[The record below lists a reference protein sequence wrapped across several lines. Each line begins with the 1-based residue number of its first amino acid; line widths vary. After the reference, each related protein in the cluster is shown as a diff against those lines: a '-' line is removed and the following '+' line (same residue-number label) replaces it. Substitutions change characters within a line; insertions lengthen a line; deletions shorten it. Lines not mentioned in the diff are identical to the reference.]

1 MTAPR
6 YPLGAEVADLP
17 IVERW
22 RPLVN
27 WVLIV
32 PHHIWLGLLTLGS
45 WFVSIISWFAI
56 LFTGRMPETWSDY
69 LVGVLRYQW
78 RVTCYLYAWTNLYPS
93 FNPVAG
99 HIDPGDYPAVL
110 YCAREVDRNRVT
122 VFFRAFLA
130 IPQFVAIYFVGIAAG
145 IVLLIAW
152 FAVLVTGRWPQ
163 GMRDFAIGYVRWQI
177 RLTAYLLLVSDVY
190 PPFSLEQ

>member
-17 IVERW
+17 VVERW

-27 WVLIV
+27 WALVI

-45 WFVSIISWFAI
+45 WFVSIISWFTI
-56 LFTGRMPETWSDY
+56 IFTGRMPDTWSDY

-110 YCAREVDRNRVT
+110 YCARAVDRNRVT
-122 VFFRAFLA
+122 VFFRAVLA
-130 IPQFVAIYFVGIAAG
+130 VPQFIAVYFVGFVAG

-152 FAVLVTGRWPQ
+152 FAVLVTGRWPE
-163 GMRDFAIGYVRWQI
+163 GMRDFAIGFVRWQI
-177 RLTAYLLLVSDVY
+177 RLSAYLMLVSDAY